1 MLSPSLMTSPLA
13 NELIASHRNAATE
26 HRASSGRS
34 LRLRR
39 RRRSAASRGF
49 APRGRT
55 VPPFAH

>member
-1 MLSPSLMTSPLA
+1 MHSPSLLTATLA
-13 NELIASHRNAATE
+13 NEVIASHTNAATE
-26 HRASSGRS
+26 YRASRGRS